1 MSPAAEQEQ
10 YIALY
15 FDLEK
20 IKAQIALAQQ
30 NLVAGLDSIAA
41 VYVAESEALDNGKQ
55 PARRADLD
63 IATRAAIASST
74 AMLFPQM
81 RQLIM
86 AVEYGQNA
94 CSVLCPALQKSSSVP
109 Q

>member
-1 MSPAAEQEQ
+1 FFLLAAEQEQ

-15 FDLEK
+15 VDLEK
-20 IKAQIALAQQ
+20 VKTQIALAHQ
-30 NLVAGLDSIAA
+30 NLEDGLDSIAA
-41 VYVAESEALDNGKQ
+41 VYLAESEALDNGKK
-55 PARRADLD
+55 PAPRAALD
-63 IATRAAIASST
+63 IATRAAIAASA

-94 CSVLCPALQKSSSVP
+94 CSVLCPSLQKSSP
-109 Q
+109 